1 MNELQR
7 LLCSQQWLFFL
18 KWMAPIV
25 FVSLVTRFSGT
36 KVDVTKFS
44 QILLICSEAI
54 NIVFYF
60 FLKTSQLFS
69 NTSPIRQTA
78 LTRSKPWRH
87 NWRETVPSSYFSQCV
102 QADKRIA
109 NAALVKQEQ
118 AAGSTKCDW
127 DGPHR
132 ALRWIGTNSLP
143 ENTHHDYFHVFL
155 FKIPIQFQISA
166 KAALVGSL
174 HSPANRNTS
183 KNLLASPRL
192 YVWTHPTPS
201 TNTNSRLSVNN
212 NGCLIQSRL
221 FCGSVWKKILHSCRV
236 TVQTGDRHL

>member
-7 LLCSQQWLFFL
+7 LLYSQQWLFFL

-60 FLKTSQLFS
+60 LKTSQLFS
-69 NTSPIRQTA
+69 NISPIRQTA
-78 LTRSKPWRH
+78 LTRSKPWMH

-109 NAALVKQEQ
+109 NAALLKQEQ
-118 AAGSTKCDW
+118 TAGSTKCDW
-127 DGPHR
+127 DGLHR

-155 FKIPIQFQISA
+155 FKIKFGFKYLQRQPWWVCFIRLPTVIYRKFA
-166 KAALVGSL
+166 GLPEAL
-174 HSPANRNTS
+174 
-183 KNLLASPRL
+183 
-192 YVWTHPTPS
+192 WTHPTPAQTPTTDYLS
-201 TNTNSRLSVNN
+201 TITLFNSVKALLWLNVKEDPAQ
-212 NGCLIQSRL
+212 LL
-221 FCGSVWKKILHSCRV
+221 
-236 TVQTGDRHL
+236 GDCANQGQEFAKNE